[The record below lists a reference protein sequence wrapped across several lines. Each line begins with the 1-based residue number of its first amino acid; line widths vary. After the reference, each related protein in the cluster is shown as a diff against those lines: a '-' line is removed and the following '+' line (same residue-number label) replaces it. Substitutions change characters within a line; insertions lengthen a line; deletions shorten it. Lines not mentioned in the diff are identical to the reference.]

1 MPDTDALIGQT
12 VSHYRIIEK
21 LGGGGM
27 GVVYKAQDTR
37 LDRYVALKFLPEAL
51 AQDHQALE
59 RFRREA
65 KAASALNHP
74 NICTIHDIGEENG
87 RAFIAMEYLDGV
99 TLKHLI
105 NGQAMELEKLLDL
118 GIEVTEGLDAAHSE
132 GIVHRD
138 IKPANIFVTKKGHA
152 KILDF
157 GLAKLGTLK
166 VAGRGDGGS
175 TLATMGVD
183 SEQLTSPGSAV
194 GTIVYMS
201 PEQVLGRPL
210 DARTDLFSFGVV
222 LYEMATGFLP
232 FRGDTTG
239 GVFDAILHKQP
250 TEVIRLNTSIPA
262 ELERIIGKALEK
274 DRELRFNSAAEL
286 RTDLKRLKRDSS
298 SGKVSASSRGVA
310 ELGAEYRT
318 SSTEVQPLG
327 KLARKR
333 YAPLAAS
340 IALLVAGL
348 AAYRFWPR
356 SNAPTGPAKITQLS
370 QWNKPINDA
379 KLSPDGH
386 AVAFDSPT
394 GGIAQ
399 VFLMLTS
406 GGEPLQLTNDEG
418 DKIVY
423 TFSPDGREIYYARS
437 YGRDEVLAVPTLGGS
452 PHRVVSGRFPVP
464 SPDGAF
470 IYYSKTDST
479 GIFRSERSGLNEEL
493 VYNSE
498 GSGLSFGAML
508 LFPGGSELLAGGFPH
523 FGPNFRFYR
532 INVTSHKA
540 VDLGEVSGA
549 DVVWAEPGNSVL
561 LSRTVNGL
569 TNIWSYSLH
578 DQSLKQVTS
587 GTGPDYNPMP
597 DPGGK
602 GIYYVNGKSS
612 GFLTA
617 YHVHSKE
624 STDIVS
630 EEATQPIISPD
641 GKRVMYITLPTWDKS
656 ELWVSDI
663 DGGNKLKL
671 ATGESLNTGTWTPDD
686 SHLSFWEAGTSTGEK
701 GYIVGADGSG
711 LHQLPRTGD
720 SLRNFVWSPDQ
731 KLVYVNA
738 GEKVNPTFDVWKWGV
753 DSSNLEKLVDDCGLI
768 IDVDPSGKYLL
779 GVIQSGEKVGIY
791 EVSISQKKCIVLLPG
806 TVTSNLTF
814 ARDGKAF
821 MYSITSRG
829 EVTVYRQAWKDGK
842 NIGAPQIALKVPFA
856 LPLGYGGGNAADF
869 SRDLS
874 TIVYARPGGQADLY
888 LLGQK

>member
-1 MPDTDALIGQT
+1 
-12 VSHYRIIEK
+12 
-21 LGGGGM
+21 
-27 GVVYKAQDTR
+27 
-37 LDRYVALKFLPEAL
+37 
-51 AQDHQALE
+51 
-59 RFRREA
+59 
-65 KAASALNHP
+65 
-74 NICTIHDIGEENG
+74 
-87 RAFIAMEYLDGV
+87 
-99 TLKHLI
+99 
-105 NGQAMELEKLLDL
+105 
-118 GIEVTEGLDAAHSE
+118 
-132 GIVHRD
+132 
-138 IKPANIFVTKKGHA
+138 
-152 KILDF
+152 
-157 GLAKLGTLK
+157 
-166 VAGRGDGGS
+166 
-175 TLATMGVD
+175 
-183 SEQLTSPGSAV
+183 
-194 GTIVYMS
+194 
-201 PEQVLGRPL
+201 
-210 DARTDLFSFGVV
+210 
-222 LYEMATGFLP
+222 
-232 FRGDTTG
+232 
-239 GVFDAILHKQP
+239 
-250 TEVIRLNTSIPA
+250 
-262 ELERIIGKALEK
+262 
-274 DRELRFNSAAEL
+274 
-286 RTDLKRLKRDSS
+286 
-298 SGKVSASSRGVA
+298 
-310 ELGAEYRT
+310 
-318 SSTEVQPLG
+318 
-327 KLARKR
+327 
-333 YAPLAAS
+333 
-340 IALLVAGL
+340 
-348 AAYRFWPR
+348 
-356 SNAPTGPAKITQLS
+356 
-370 QWNKPINDA
+370 
-379 KLSPDGH
+379 
-386 AVAFDSPT
+386 
-394 GGIAQ
+394 
-399 VFLMLTS
+399 
-406 GGEPLQLTNDEG
+406 
-418 DKIVY
+418 
-423 TFSPDGREIYYARS
+423 
-437 YGRDEVLAVPTLGGS
+437 
-452 PHRVVSGRFPVP
+452 
-464 SPDGAF
+464 
-470 IYYSKTDST
+470 
-479 GIFRSERSGLNEEL
+479 
-493 VYNSE
+493 
-498 GSGLSFGAML
+498 
-508 LFPGGSELLAGGFPH
+508 LLAGGFPH

-671 ATGESLNTGTWTPDD
+671 ATGESLNTGTWTPDN